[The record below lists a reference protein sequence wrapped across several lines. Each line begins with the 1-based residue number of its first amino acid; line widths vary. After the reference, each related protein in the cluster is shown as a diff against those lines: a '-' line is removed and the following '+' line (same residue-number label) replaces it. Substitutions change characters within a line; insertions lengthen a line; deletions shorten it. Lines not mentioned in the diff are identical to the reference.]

1 MKFSPNRACL
11 LNKNELGEL
20 QVKKKKKKAK
30 SKICSNFSP
39 FTNKDVLMIAM
50 TLQQKMTFENTA

>member
-20 QVKKKKKKAK
+20 QVKKKKKAK

>member
-20 QVKKKKKKAK
+20 QVKKKKKLKN
-30 SKICSNFSP
+30 KICSNFSP
-39 FTNKDVLMIAM
+39 FTNKDLLMIAM
-50 TLQQKMTFENTA
+50 TLQQKNDF